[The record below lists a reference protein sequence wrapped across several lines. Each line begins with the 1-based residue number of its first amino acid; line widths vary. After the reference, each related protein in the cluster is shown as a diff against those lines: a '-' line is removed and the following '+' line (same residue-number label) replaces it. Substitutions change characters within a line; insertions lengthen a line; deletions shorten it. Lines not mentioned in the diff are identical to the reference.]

1 MAAIIILISIAGSWK
16 HHSGYHAIRCQ
27 VHTCSRRDDMKR
39 SMIALSLIVIVVTVS
54 LSYGATVIESRD
66 GQGAIHRIWIQG
78 SKMRMGSDS
87 DQSYMFLDA
96 ENKKMYVV
104 NPAEK
109 TVMDMSSML
118 QRKSTPAKQQQ
129 SITMQRSGRTGD
141 RRLCYSPLP
150 VLNQW

>member
-1 MAAIIILISIAGSWK
+1 
-16 HHSGYHAIRCQ
+16 
-27 VHTCSRRDDMKR
+27 MKR

-78 SKMRMGSDS
+78 SKMRVGSDS